1 MFDCN
6 GPSDL
11 HPVTP
16 QLLLMPIERLPD
28 NRLPYGD
35 ATFAEGLVSRLA
47 DVILAAQ
54 IDLLLSLEASDL

>member
-1 MFDCN
+1 
-6 GPSDL
+6 
-11 HPVTP
+11 
-16 QLLLMPIERLPD
+16 MPIERLPD